1 MIRSC
6 CIIMYAVIL
15 VAAQC
20 KGQSEVA
27 KIEFTSLTRGYQ
39 KQVFIDKDSLTILVD
54 GRQEDN
60 KVVKRKI
67 TPDVWQSLVDELKN
81 VKVREM
87 DAYKSPSNRRAF
99 DGAKHSTIKV
109 TSSDGVEASHTF
121 DDLDPH
127 ADLKQ
132 LLKLILKAE
141 NSQ

>member
-1 MIRSC
+1 
-6 CIIMYAVIL
+6 MYAIIL
-15 VAAQC
+15 IAAQC

-27 KIEFTSLTRGYQ
+27 KIEFSSLTRGYQ
-39 KQVFIDKDSLTILVD
+39 KQVFIDKDSLIVMVD
-54 GRQEDN
+54 GRQDDN

-67 TPDVWQSLVDELKN
+67 APEVWQGLVGELRN
-81 VKVREM
+81 VKVKDMES
-87 DAYKSPSNRRAF
+87 YKSPSNRRAF
-99 DGAKHSTIKV
+99 DGAKHSTIRV
-109 TSSDGVEASHTF
+109 ISADGTAVSHTF

>member
-1 MIRSC
+1 MI
-6 CIIMYAVIL
+6 YAVVL
-15 VAAQC
+15 MAAQC

-39 KQVFIDKDSLTILVD
+39 KQIFIDKDSLVVLVD

-67 TPDVWQSLVDELKN
+67 APEVWQGLVEELKN
-81 VKVREM
+81 VNIKGM
-87 DAYKSPSNRRAF
+87 GSYQSPSNRRAF

-109 TSSDGVEASHTF
+109 VLSDATEVSHTF
-121 DDLDPH
+121 DDNEPH

-141 NSQ
+141 NRP